1 MSGDICVA
9 SGAGALYVP
18 RHFTVWLPLVSS
30 VMLTAMFSIKF
41 LSWKWSPARV
51 GPTIKPWY
59 SSQRASHVRSMGWH
73 GKNPKNWIAYTHLIF
88 WHSFCTKPCHPVCI
102 WKFSITA
109 KRSGTGE
116 TMYQPLRFS
125 NRNQLN
131 WRGSSYVGVTKL
143 TGLNF
148 RDISLR
154 QELIEKKK
162 QSRSARVLLVMQMKR
177 RNYEC
182 VSMAMHVWKYR
193 EHISHL
199 LLWHTVDRKE
209 TYLLKLSWLC
219 IITVNGT
226 TPWFT
231 IDYQSKNRK
240 HNSI

>member
-41 LSWKWSPARV
+41 LCWKWSPARV

-73 GKNPKNWIAYTHLIF
+73 GQTPKNWIAYTHLIF

-148 RDISLR
+148 KNISLR
-154 QELIEKKK
+154 QEWIEKTKTK
-162 QSRSARVLLVMQMKR
+162 QKR
-177 RNYEC
+177 TCPFSIANET
-182 VSMAMHVWKYR
+182 AK
-193 EHISHL
+193 
-199 LLWHTVDRKE
+199 LWM
-209 TYLLKLSWLC
+209 C
-219 IITVNGT
+219 VNGNACVEV
-226 TPWFT
+226 PRAHFSSVAVAHRGQKRNIPFET
-231 IDYQSKNRK
+231 IMVMHYHCKRDNPMIHDRLPK
-240 HNSI
+240 